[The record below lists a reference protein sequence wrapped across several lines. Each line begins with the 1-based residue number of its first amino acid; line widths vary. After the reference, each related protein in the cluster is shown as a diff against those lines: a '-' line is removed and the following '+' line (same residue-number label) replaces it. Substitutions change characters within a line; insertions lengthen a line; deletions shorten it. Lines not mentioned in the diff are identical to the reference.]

1 MEFDDIM
8 VLIYNMDD
16 DDTRIAAKIA
26 INNYYLA
33 GNDDAM
39 ILYAYYRR
47 KANRLDCDAC
57 GHIRQKKGRIYNL
70 YFNGRIVM
78 TYPDNEVANII
89 KVGDVVV
96 VEFADGKIAVH
107 TCDIIVK
114 GGYKYEGSY

>member
-1 MEFDDIM
+1 MW
-8 VLIYNMDD
+8 
-16 DDTRIAAKIA
+16 
-26 INNYYLA
+26 
-33 GNDDAM
+33 
-39 ILYAYYRR
+39 AYSTE
-47 KANRLDCDAC
+47 
-57 GHIRQKKGRIYNL
+57 KGRIYNL

-96 VEFADGKIAVH
+96 VEFVDGKIAVH